1 MDKAIKNAIL
11 REAAKL
17 YSPTPTVINKETAGV
32 KMFALAFIVDGYT
45 EMLTGWHSNPQ
56 RLIDAIK
63 AQIRY
68 REEAAA
74 MFPDKG
80 TATSYEL
87 AAANID

>member
-1 MDKAIKNAIL
+1 MDKAIKSAIL

-17 YSPTPTVINKETAGV
+17 YSPIPEIIAKETAGV
-32 KMFALAFIVDGYT
+32 KMFALAFVVDGYK
-45 EMLTGWHSNPQ
+45 EMLTAWHSNPI
-56 RLIDAIK
+56 RIIDAIR

-68 REEAAA
+68 REESAA

-80 TATSYEL
+80 TAASCKL